1 MTPGRTPKRNTIT
14 FMTGENPT
22 PEGAVSA
29 TPEEQQAAK
38 ELEETMLGKDFKEQE
53 EKLDE
58 AEANKAA

>member
-1 MTPGRTPKRNTIT
+1 
-14 FMTGENPT
+14 MTGENPT